1 MDLPGHQVM
10 PLVARSF
17 LVPMENVHY
26 SSLMAGP
33 AYMG

>member
-1 MDLPGHQVM
+1 MDRPGHPVT

-17 LVPMENVHY
+17 LAPMENVHY
-26 SSLMAGP
+26 SSLAAGP